1 MAKPVNSIR
10 YFSKVPQSPN
20 EDRVFSGIQ
29 PTGVPHIGNY
39 LGAIQNWVKLQDQ
52 YKDIIYCV
60 VDLHSITVPQDPKV
74 LRENIYSL
82 TACLIACGIDPD
94 RSILFQQSHVP
105 QHAELGWILM
115 CLCTMSRL
123 KLLPQ
128 WKEKSKTSQHVGVG
142 LFNYPVLQAAD
153 ILLYKSAVVPVGDDQ
168 VKHLELAR
176 DLARLFNNKYGEIF
190 PEPQH
195 MLGSSHRI
203 KSLRDPAVKMSKS
216 DLSKLGHVDITDT
229 PENIREKFKKSK
241 SDFTSNITYDP
252 VERPA
257 ISNLID
263 IYAGFTGLSTEQVCE
278 DCKNHDTL
286 NFKLAL
292 ADIVIE
298 TFKPVREEVN
308 RLLEDKGHID
318 KVLYKG
324 YEKASEIAEQT
335 LQETKKAIGV
345 S

>member
-1 MAKPVNSIR
+1 MNERKKDGAAHAQVFQEILDKNLPQNGKASQQHQ
-10 YFSKVPQSPN
+10 VPQSPN

-60 VDLHSITVPQDPKV
+60 VDLHSITVPQDPK
-74 LRENIYSL
+74 
-82 TACLIACGIDPD
+82 
-94 RSILFQQSHVP
+94 VP

-257 ISNLID
+257 ISNLVD
-263 IYAGFTGLSTEQVCE
+263 IYAGITGLSTEQVCE